1 MSDHLIRLNAR
12 FVSRARTVSRIAS
25 VAVMLVGAL
34 ALAGWFFDSDL
45 LKGVHAG
52 ITMKANA
59 ALAFLLSGAS
69 LWLLAGRPYGSW
81 YSRAGQALAL
91 AAGAIG
97 IATLSQHLV
106 GWNLGIDQLLF
117 VEAPGAVAT
126 TSPGRMGPPASAS
139 FTLAGIALL
148 LLHGGRLESF
158 AQLLSIAIGLV
169 ALLAVTG
176 YAYGAEQL
184 YGVAR
189 YSGIA
194 LNTAT
199 ALVALSIGLLA
210 SSMDRGLASV
220 AAGERA
226 GSVTARRL
234 LPFAV
239 VVPLLLGGFGVWL
252 ESAGLFDVR
261 FSIAAVMIAIIIIL
275 ATLIARTAIM
285 LNRAERQKQEAEATV
300 RERMNELETMMEVLP
315 LGVFIAT
322 DASATEIT
330 ANSAARE
337 ILRLPQRD
345 DERPLRTSLEQ
356 ATAHYRVFRDGIG
369 LPAEELPI
377 RRAAHDGVVVKDM
390 ELEFVFQDGTVK
402 HGIVTAAPLLDE
414 QGKPRGAIAALV
426 DVTARKAAETERE
439 RLLAGEREARAEA
452 QQANRTK
459 DEFLATVSH
468 ELRTPLNAILGWTRI
483 LRNDRKLDDR
493 TRKRALAT
501 IDSNCTAQAQLIEDL
516 LDVTRVT
523 AGNLRLD
530 LQPVDLREI
539 IETAVDAVRPAAE
552 AKSIQLQTALESCG
566 SEMRGD
572 PARLQQV
579 VWNLLANA
587 VKFSAEGDSV
597 QIRLTGDASETTI
610 VVADEGEGIDP
621 QLLPYVFERFRQAN
635 GRIMSRHGGLGLG
648 LSIARTLVEMHGGT
662 LEAASAGLG
671 QGASFT
677 VRLPL
682 QPKKAAVHQAGT
694 QVAPPAA

>member
-1 MSDHLIRLNAR
+1 MFHLNAR
-12 FVSRARTVSRIAS
+12 FVSRARVLARTAS
-25 VAVMLVGAL
+25 VVVMLAGAL
-34 ALAGWFFDSDL
+34 ALAGWILDSAA
-45 LKGVHAG
+45 LKGLSAG

-59 ALAFLLSGAS
+59 ALAFLFAGAS
-69 LWLLAGRPYGSW
+69 LWLFAARPYRSG
-81 YSRAGQALAL
+81 YRRAGQALAL
-91 AAGAIG
+91 AAGSIG
-97 IATLSQHLV
+97 IATFSQHLF

-117 VEAPGAVAT
+117 AEPPGAVAT
-126 TSPGRMGPPASAS
+126 TSPGRMGPPASAC

-148 LLHGGRLESF
+148 LLHGGRNASA

-184 YGVAR
+184 YGIAR

-194 LNTAT
+194 LNTAA

-210 SSMDRGLASV
+210 SCVDRGLASV

-234 LPFAV
+234 LPFAL

-252 ESAGLFDVR
+252 ESEGYFDAR
-261 FSIAAVMIAIIIIL
+261 FSIAAVMIAIIAIL

-285 LNRAERQKQEAEATV
+285 LNRAERQRLAAEATV
-300 RERMNELETMMEVLP
+300 RERMHELETMMEVLP
-315 LGVFIAT
+315 LGVFITT
-322 DASATEIT
+322 DRSATEII

-337 ILRLPQRD
+337 LLRLPQHD
-345 DERPLRTSLEQ
+345 GKRPLRNSVEE
-356 ATAHYRVFRDGIG
+356 AAAHYRIFREGIE
-369 LPAEELPI
+369 LSPDELPI
-377 RRAAHDGVVVKDM
+377 RRAARDGVVVKDM
-390 ELEFVFQDGTVK
+390 ELEIVFQDGTVK
-402 HGIVTAAPLLDE
+402 HGLFTAAPLLDE
-414 QGKPRGAIAALV
+414 HGEPRGAIASMM
-426 DVTARKAAETERE
+426 DVTARKAAEIERE
-439 RLLAGEREARAEA
+439 NLLEREREARAES

-468 ELRTPLNAILGWTRI
+468 ELRTPLSAILGWTRI
-483 LRNDRKLDDR
+483 LRDHRNLDDQ

-501 IDSNCTAQAQLIEDL
+501 IDGNCKAQAQLIEDL

-530 LQPVDLREI
+530 MQPVDLREI
-539 IETAVDAVRPAAE
+539 IDTAVDAVRPAAE
-552 AKSIQLQTALESCG
+552 AKSIRLLTSLEPCAG
-566 SEMRGD
+566 ELRGD

-587 VKFSAEGDSV
+587 VKFSAEGSSV
-597 QIRLTGDASETTI
+597 KIRLTGDASETMI
-610 VVADEGEGIDP
+610 VVADDGEGIDP

-635 GRIMSRHGGLGLG
+635 GRIMSRYGGLGLG

-671 QGASFT
+671 KGASFT

-682 QPKKAAVHQAGT
+682 LANEAAV
-694 QVAPPAA
+694 PPAAKPLAPPVA